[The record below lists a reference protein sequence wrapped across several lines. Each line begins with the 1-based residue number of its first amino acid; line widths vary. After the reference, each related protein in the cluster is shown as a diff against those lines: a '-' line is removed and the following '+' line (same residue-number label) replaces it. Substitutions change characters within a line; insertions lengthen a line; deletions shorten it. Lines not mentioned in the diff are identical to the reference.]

1 MPALPLPSLPRRRKA
16 LHGLIIMSETPGTDK
31 AVQRLV
37 FDFIGKA

>member
-16 LHGLIIMSETPGTDK
+16 LHGLIVMAETPGTDK

-37 FDFIGKA
+37 FDFIRKA